1 MDEAI
6 TKCHVEWHY
15 AGIDFFFI
23 FLFIMLNPSVEF
35 EHAIDA
41 AISDL

>member
-23 FLFIMLNPSVEF
+23 FFLMLNPSVEF

-41 AISDL
+41 AISAL

>member
-15 AGIDFFFI
+15 AGIDFFLFI
-23 FLFIMLNPSVEF
+23 FFLMLNPSVEF

-41 AISDL
+41 AISAL